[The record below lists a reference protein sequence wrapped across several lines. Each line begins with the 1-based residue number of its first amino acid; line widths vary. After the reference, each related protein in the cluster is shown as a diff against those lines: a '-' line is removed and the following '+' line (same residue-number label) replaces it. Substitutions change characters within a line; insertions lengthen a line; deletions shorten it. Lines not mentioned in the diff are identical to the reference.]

1 MGRFSLIRWIVYA
14 LLPLLIL
21 VIAATTASMLG
32 YGLLWLAGDIL
43 PLAKVI
49 SKITLVL
56 LLLSIFPLK
65 NYLQFSWADLGFAP
79 KAIFFKQMGQGLA
92 LGLLTL
98 LPVLLTLYWLDVH
111 IWDDTRH
118 WTVGKIAE
126 KIGLGLFFA
135 MLIAVGEEMLFR
147 GLLLGALGRKMSM
160 MAAVTISSI
169 YYAAL
174 HFLKS
179 KSQLVYADLT
189 PGSGLKLIAEAF
201 ANWLNPQIISALL
214 ALFVVG
220 VFLAI
225 LRSRVPQSLGL
236 CIGCHAAWVWQIK
249 VSRDLFNVNLQADSL
264 FLVNTYYDGVV
275 GPLVSSWL
283 VFALIVYG
291 VWTQWPAKAA
301 RGN

>member
-1 MGRFSLIRWIVYA
+1 MIRWFVYA
-14 LLPLLIL
+14 LVPLLIL
-21 VIAATTASMLG
+21 VIAAAMASMLG
-32 YGLLWLAGDIL
+32 YGLLWIAGDIL

-49 SKITLVL
+49 SKITLIM

-65 NYLQFSWADLGFAP
+65 KYLQFSWADFGFAP
-79 KAIFFKQMGQGLA
+79 KAIFYKQFGQGLA

-98 LPVLLTLYWLDVH
+98 LPVLLLLYWLDVH
-111 IWDDTRH
+111 VWDDTRH
-118 WTVGKIAE
+118 WTVAKVAE
-126 KIGLGLFFA
+126 KVGLGLFFA
-135 MLIAVGEEMLFR
+135 MLIAFGEEILFR
-147 GLLLGALGRKMSM
+147 GLLLSGLRRKMPIVV
-160 MAAVTISSI
+160 AVTISSI

-179 KSQLVYADLT
+179 KSQIDYADLT
-189 PGSGLKLIAEAF
+189 LSSGLTLMAEAF
-201 ANWLNPQIISALL
+201 ANWLNPAILSALL

-236 CIGCHAAWVWQIK
+236 CIGCHAGWVWQIK

-264 FLVNTYYDGVV
+264 FLVNTYYDGVL

-283 VFALIVYG
+283 VSALIVYCLWSRLQSNAWFG
-291 VWTQWPAKAA
+291 D
-301 RGN
+301 

>member
-1 MGRFSLIRWIVYA
+1 
-14 LLPLLIL
+14 
-21 VIAATTASMLG
+21 
-32 YGLLWLAGDIL
+32 
-43 PLAKVI
+43 
-49 SKITLVL
+49 
-56 LLLSIFPLK
+56 
-65 NYLQFSWADLGFAP
+65 
-79 KAIFFKQMGQGLA
+79 
-92 LGLLTL
+92 
-98 LPVLLTLYWLDVH
+98 
-111 IWDDTRH
+111 
-118 WTVGKIAE
+118 
-126 KIGLGLFFA
+126 
-135 MLIAVGEEMLFR
+135 
-147 GLLLGALGRKMSM
+147 
-160 MAAVTISSI
+160 
-169 YYAAL
+169 
-174 HFLKS
+174 
-179 KSQLVYADLT
+179 
-189 PGSGLKLIAEAF
+189 
-201 ANWLNPQIISALL
+201 LNPQIISALL

>member
-1 MGRFSLIRWIVYA
+1 MIRWFVYA
-14 LLPLLIL
+14 LAPLVIL
-21 VIAATTASMLG
+21 VIAAIIASMLG
-32 YGLLWLAGDIL
+32 SGLLWIAGDVL

-65 NYLQFSWADLGFAP
+65 NYLQFTWADLGFAP
-79 KAIFFKQMGQGLA
+79 KAVFFKQMAQGLA

-111 IWDDTRH
+111 VWDDTRH
-118 WTVGKIAE
+118 WTAGKIAE

-135 MLIAVGEEMLFR
+135 MLIALGEEMLFR
-147 GLLLGALGRKMSM
+147 GLLLGALGRKMSI
-160 MAAVTISSI
+160 MAAVTVSSI

-179 KSQLVYADLT
+179 QSQPVYADLT

-201 ANWLNPQIISALL
+201 ANWLNPLILSALL

-225 LRSRVPQSLGL
+225 LRSRVRQSLGL

-249 VSRDLFNVNLQADSL
+249 VSRDLFNVNLHADSL

-283 VFALIVYG
+283 VSALIVYG
-291 VWTQWPAKAA
+291 FWSQRQAKVG
-301 RGN
+301 RGD

>member
-1 MGRFSLIRWIVYA
+1 MIRWFVYA
-14 LLPLLIL
+14 LVPLLIL
-21 VIAATTASMLG
+21 VIAAMIASMLG
-32 YGLLWLAGDIL
+32 YGLLWLAGDVL

-65 NYLQFSWADLGFAP
+65 NYLQFTWADFGFAP
-79 KAIFFKQMGQGLA
+79 KTIFFKQMAQGLA

-111 IWDDTRH
+111 VWDDTRH
-118 WTVGKIAE
+118 WTAGKIAE

-135 MLIAVGEEMLFR
+135 MLIAVGEEILFR
-147 GLLLGALGRKMSM
+147 GLLLGGLRRKMSI
-160 MAAVTISSI
+160 MAAVIISSI
-169 YYAAL
+169 YYAGL

-179 KSQLVYADLT
+179 KTQFVYVDLT
-189 PGSGLKLIAEAF
+189 PSSGLKLMAEAF
-201 ANWLNPQIISALL
+201 ANWLNPAILSALL

-225 LRSRVPQSLGL
+225 LRSRLPQSLGL

-249 VSRDLFNVNLQADSL
+249 VSRDLFNINLQADSL

-283 VFALIVYG
+283 VSALIVYG
-291 VWTQWPAKAA
+291 LWSKRQGKVG
-301 RGN
+301 RGD

>member
-1 MGRFSLIRWIVYA
+1 MGRFSLIRWFVYA
-14 LLPLLIL
+14 LAPLVIL
-21 VIAATTASMLG
+21 VIAAIIASMLG
-32 YGLLWLAGDIL
+32 SGLLWIAGDVL

-65 NYLQFSWADLGFAP
+65 NYLQFTWADLGFAP
-79 KAIFFKQMGQGLA
+79 KAVFFKQMAQGLA

-111 IWDDTRH
+111 VWDDTRH
-118 WTVGKIAE
+118 WTAGKIAE

-135 MLIAVGEEMLFR
+135 MLIALGEEMLFR
-147 GLLLGALGRKMSM
+147 GLLLGALGRKMSI
-160 MAAVTISSI
+160 MAAVTVSSI

-179 KSQLVYADLT
+179 QSQPVYADLT

-201 ANWLNPQIISALL
+201 ANWLNPLILSALL

-225 LRSRVPQSLGL
+225 LRSRVRQSLGL

-249 VSRDLFNVNLQADSL
+249 VSRDLFNVNLHADSL

-283 VFALIVYG
+283 VSALIVYG
-291 VWTQWPAKAA
+291 FWSQRQAKVG
-301 RGN
+301 RGD

>member
-1 MGRFSLIRWIVYA
+1 MRWFAYA
-14 LLPLLIL
+14 LVPLLVL
-21 VIAATTASMLG
+21 VITATIASVLG
-32 YGLLWLAGDIL
+32 YGLLWVAGDIL

-49 SKITLVL
+49 SKTTLIL

-65 NYLQFSWADLGFAP
+65 KYLQFSWADLGFAP
-79 KAIFFKQMGQGLA
+79 KAVFFRQFGQGLA

-98 LPVLLTLYWLDVH
+98 LPVLLVLYWLDVH

-118 WTVGKIAE
+118 WTAGKIFE
-126 KIGLGLFFA
+126 KVGLGLFFA
-135 MLIAVGEEMLFR
+135 VLIAVGEEILFR
-147 GLLLGALGRKMSM
+147 GLLLGGLRRNMPIV
-160 MAAVTISSI
+160 AAVTISSI

-179 KSQLVYADLT
+179 KSQIAYADLM
-189 PGSGLKLIAEAF
+189 PSSGLTLMAEAF
-201 ANWLNPQIISALL
+201 ANWLNPAILSALL

-225 LRSRVPQSLGL
+225 LRSRIPQSLGL

-283 VFALIVYG
+283 ALALIVYW
-291 VWTQWPAKAA
+291 VWSKLQNNTW
-301 RGN
+301 RGD

>member
-1 MGRFSLIRWIVYA
+1 MIRWLGYA
-14 LLPLLIL
+14 LMPLVIL
-21 VIAATTASMLG
+21 VIAATIASVLG
-32 YGLLWLAGDIL
+32 YGLLWIAGDIL

-65 NYLQFSWADLGFAP
+65 NYLQFSWAELGFAP
-79 KAIFFKQMGQGLA
+79 KAMFFKQLGQGLA

-111 IWDDTRH
+111 VWDDTRH
-118 WTVGKIAE
+118 WTAGKIAE

-135 MLIAVGEEMLFR
+135 MLIAIGEEILFR
-147 GLLLGALGRKMSM
+147 GLLLGGLRRKTSII
-160 MAAVTISSI
+160 AAVTISSI

-179 KSQLVYADLT
+179 KSQLVYAELT
-189 PGSGLKLIAEAF
+189 PSSGLKLMAEAF
-201 ANWLNPQIISALL
+201 ANWLNPAILSALL

-225 LRSRVPQSLGL
+225 LRSRVPESLGL

-283 VFALIVYG
+283 VSALIVYG
-291 VWTQWPAKAA
+291 LWSQRQAKVG
-301 RGN
+301 RGD